1 MSSSLSIAFSRSSAE
16 LAWNHHVHWWNPM
29 KIHNFCLWT
38 PHGLGSS
45 AGETETDH
53 GPVPGVLEK
62 PWQGCINPG
71 AGQSRFK
78 SLGLGNWC
86 VFLQKEYLSVDTY
99 LHIPIRRH
107 IYIYICVYVCLYY
120 IHIYIYVYLY
130 IYILYSSM
138 FIYIYILYLYIYRE
152 RNRHEGPRVA
162 IWKDPPWFSRF
173 PASSR
178 SVAATLN
185 PLQVWSW
192 WSWSPPDGL
201 RKPWDTNGILV
212 VYYDI
217 LVVLISY

>member
-107 IYIYICVYVCLYY
+107 IYICVCLYY
-120 IHIYIYVYLY
+120 IHIYVYLY
-130 IYILYSSM
+130 IYYIHLCLN
-138 FIYIYILYLYIYRE
+138 IYIYILYLYIYRE
-152 RNRHEGPRVA
+152 TGMKVPGSPFERIHH
-162 IWKDPPWFSRF
+162 D
-173 PASSR
+173 
-178 SVAATLN
+178 SVAFR
-185 PLQVWSW
+185 
-192 WSWSPPDGL
+192 PPVG
-201 RKPWDTNGILV
+201 R
-212 VYYDI
+212 
-217 LVVLISY
+217 